1 VTPKRLRR
9 RRRLS
14 VLAAAAL
21 AVIALT
27 AAARPAAPATAPQ
40 RGKGPARQY
49 GARTQVGTCGITPDG
64 RPAPCPPPL
73 PPSRLPPGT
82 RDTALVTRPVNSPAT
97 LVDTRTWSSAGGN
110 TFPGADAP
118 FGMVQW
124 SPDTLPHRNDGGGY
138 NYGDTQLTGY
148 SLTHVSGPG
157 CGAAGDVPILPMTG
171 PLPGGDPSN
180 VVTPFSNTGEV
191 AQAGY
196 YSARSNQPAT
206 ITSQFTATPHS
217 ALGRFTFPAGQ
228 QAGFLVKL
236 MDSQNGDIG
245 SAAQIVGKQ
254 EIRGSDTSGNF
265 CGEHKYYTV
274 YFDLFFSQ
282 PFASARII
290 TRPGRPH
297 PDAVYLTFGTG
308 ARTVAVKAG
317 ISYVSTAGAR
327 LNWRAEDPGWDFGKV
342 RAAAQGRWN
351 RLLRRISVAGGTRA
365 QTQEFYSLL
374 YKDFLQPNITSDVNG
389 KYRGTDGKADSLA
402 RGQHD
407 QYGIFSGWDIYHS
420 LSQLQ
425 AILDPRAAS
434 DMAQSLVNY
443 YTHNGVL
450 QQWGYLNQDLYVMVG
465 DPADAIIA
473 DYYAF
478 GARAF
483 ATRRALTDMVR
494 QATTVNRVRPGEAL
508 EQRYGYLPENGR
520 YGCCNPHGF
529 VPSLLEYDTAD
540 FALSRFAAALG
551 RRGISAALQARAN
564 NWAHLFDRH
573 TGLLTPR
580 LTSGRFLPG
589 ITAGTADH
597 YVEGSAYEYTWDV
610 PNNYA
615 GLFAL
620 LGGNAKVAPRLRQYL
635 SRPNGRGTYAFLSN
649 EFDLGEQNAL
659 DYAGD
664 PAGTQQAVS
673 RIRTTLY
680 RPGPD
685 GLPNNDDL
693 GAVSSQFIWE
703 MLGMYPENPGSGN
716 LVLATP
722 GFPLAIIHPGL
733 GGTITI
739 RAPGASASRYYVK
752 ALRINGKPDYRLW
765 VPYQAIA
772 HGGTLRWSLGTTPTR
787 WGSAPRN
794 APPSYGR
801 APAPPQPSAGG
812 RG

>member
-1 VTPKRLRR
+1 MTPTRPRRGRPVTA
-9 RRRLS
+9 
-14 VLAAAAL
+14 LAAAAL
-21 AVIALT
+21 PVITLT
-27 AAARPAAPATAPQ
+27 AAAMPPAHPAAAPP
-40 RGKGPARQY
+40 GHGPARQY
-49 GARTQVGTCGITPDG
+49 GARTQVSTCGFTPARRWVPCPRPVPPARLPAGSRD
-64 RPAPCPPPL
+64 PAPVI
-73 PPSRLPPGT
+73 S
-82 RDTALVTRPVNSPAT
+82 PVNSPAT
-97 LVDTRTWSSAGGN
+97 LVDTRTWTSAGGN
-110 TFPGADAP
+110 TFPGADVP

-148 SLTHVSGPG
+148 SLTHLSGPG
-157 CGAAGDVPILPMTG
+157 CGAAGDVPILPVTG
-171 PLPGGDPSN
+171 GLPGGDPSN
-180 VVTPFSNTGEV
+180 VVTPFSNSGEI

-196 YSARSNQPAT
+196 YSAQSNQPAT
-206 ITSQFTATPHS
+206 ITSQFTETPHS
-217 ALGRFTFPAGQ
+217 ALGRFVFPAASS
-228 QAGFLVKL
+228 AGLLVKL

-245 SAAQIVGKQ
+245 SHARIIGSN
-254 EIRGSDTSGNF
+254 EISGSDTSGNF

-274 YFDLFFSQ
+274 YFDLYFSR
-282 PFASARII
+282 PFTSARII
-290 TRPGRPH
+290 TRPGRSH
-297 PDAVYLTFGTG
+297 PDAVYLTFSTRSQQGIN
-308 ARTVAVKAG
+308 VKAG
-317 ISYVSTAGAR
+317 ISYVSTADAR
-327 LNWRAEDPGWDFGKV
+327 LTWRAEDPGGNFGAV
-342 RAAAQGRWN
+342 RAAALARWN
-351 RLLRRISVAGGTRA
+351 HLLGRISVAGGSAA

-389 KYRGTDGKADSLA
+389 EYRGTDGKVDRLA

-434 DMAQSLVNY
+434 GMAQSLINY

-450 QQWGYLNQDLYVMVG
+450 QQWGYLNQDTYVMVG

-478 GARAF
+478 GARGF
-483 ATRRALTDMVR
+483 DTRRALTDMVR

-508 EQRYGYLPENGR
+508 EQRDGYLPENGR
-520 YGCCNPHGF
+520 YGCCNPHGQ

-551 RRGISAALQARAN
+551 RRRIAARLAARAS
-564 NWAHLFDRH
+564 NWAHVFDRH

-580 LTSGRFLPG
+580 LASGRFVRG
-589 ITAGTADH
+589 VTATTRTH

-610 PNNYA
+610 PSNYA

-620 LGGNAKVAPRLRQYL
+620 LGGKKKVAPRLRAYL
-635 SRPNGRGTYAFLSN
+635 SRPAAGGRYAELQN
-649 EFDLGEQNAL
+649 EFGLGEQNAP

-673 RIRTTLY
+673 RIRDTLY

-685 GLPNNDDL
+685 GLPANDDL
-693 GAVSSQFIWE
+693 GAESSQFIWE

-716 LVLATP
+716 LVFASP
-722 GFPLAIIHPGL
+722 GFPLVVIHPGH

-739 RAPGASASRYYVK
+739 RAPGASASRYYVRS
-752 ALRINGKPDYRLW
+752 LRINGRPDRRLY
-765 VPYQAIA
+765 VPWAAIA
-772 HGGTLRWSLGTTPTR
+772 HGGRLRWSLGTSATR
-787 WGSAPRN
+787 WGSAPGN

-801 APAPPQPSAGG
+801 ALAPP
-812 RG
+812 R